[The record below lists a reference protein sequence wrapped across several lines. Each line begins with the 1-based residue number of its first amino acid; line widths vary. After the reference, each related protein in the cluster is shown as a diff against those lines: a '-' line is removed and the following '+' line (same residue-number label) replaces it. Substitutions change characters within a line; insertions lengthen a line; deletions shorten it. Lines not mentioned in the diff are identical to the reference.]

1 MSEPSTEP
9 RRSGG
14 PGLALGLVAIAALSC
29 FLRLWPIEH
38 GAPRP
43 EYVPDT
49 HVVRNALHIA
59 SARDPIPPANAYSS
73 YPYLLSYALLPVYV
87 NDYVVGRLQG
97 EWAGG
102 GEYGVRLMEDPW
114 RAHRL
119 ARIVLALL
127 AATAPLFV
135 FLAARAGGLGVGA
148 WIAAYLAA
156 TALLH
161 VQLSVQERPWAPMT
175 AAVAATAWAGVV
187 HARTGSRRA
196 LMWCG
201 FAAAI
206 AFSMHQAGAL
216 ALGIAGIAWAVAPTR
231 RREGVE
237 AGEGA
242 PPLLLRIRDGLGC
255 VVRFWVVALALG
267 HPYLVRY
274 GLTSDVAADDL
285 VREGQRQLTFGG
297 QQMILALRWETVVG
311 YARSFVGYD
320 PVLLGLGLAGLFAAL
335 RRRALLPPMLFV
347 LGWGA
352 FFMTNQNEHMRY
364 LLPMAVLLAI
374 PAGLAAERL
383 AWRPVG
389 AVALGLLLAVP
400 LVQSLR
406 LGYVLRQDDTRAIGE
421 ELLADLPEDARVAID
436 VYGPVVPQTQ
446 EALLVTDE
454 LRRLSGS
461 SLYGR
466 EQHRLAMLAA
476 GLPQPPGVNAIRVED
491 VFEYDRRHE
500 GTWIREPLVEW
511 LGTSTAEALDSLG
524 VTHLLLV
531 DRTPDDGHPPPLLD
545 PDFPLPYGDGDTWSD
560 PVRKLAPL
568 ALPEADV
575 WTVHPSW
582 SEPTSSADGTA
593 PDAHLPTA
601 LRFPLRDLW
610 RVRRPGPKLQLYAL
624 PTPSER

>member
-1 MSEPSTEP
+1 MSEPSTQRP
-9 RRSGG
+9 RTRKA
-14 PGLALGLVAIAALSC
+14 GLALGLVAIAALSC
-29 FLRLWPIEH
+29 FLRLWPIDH

-59 SARDPIPPANAYSS
+59 SARDPIPPAGAYSS
-73 YPYLLSYALLPVYV
+73 YPYLLAYALIPVYV

-97 EWAGG
+97 EWKDG

-127 AATAPLFV
+127 SATAPLFV
-135 FLAARAGGLGVGA
+135 LLAARAAGLGIGA
-148 WIAAYLAA
+148 WVAAYLAA

-175 AAVAATAWAGVV
+175 AAIAATAWAGVV
-187 HARTGSRRA
+187 HARSGSRRS

-206 AFSMHQAGAL
+206 AFSMHQAGGLAL
-216 ALGIAGIAWAVAPTR
+216 AIAGIAWAVAPTPK
-231 RREGVE
+231 REGVE
-237 AGEGA
+237 PGKGA
-242 PPLLLRIRDGLGC
+242 PPFLLRIRDGIAC
-255 VVRFWVVALALG
+255 VLQFGAVSLALG

-274 GLTSDVAADDL
+274 GLSAEVAADDL
-285 VREGQRQLTFGG
+285 VREGQTQLTLGG

-311 YARSFVGYD
+311 YTRSFVGYD
-320 PVLLGLGLAGLFAAL
+320 PVLLVLGLAGLWAAL

-347 LGWGA
+347 LVWGA

-364 LLPMAVLLAI
+364 LLPMAMLLAI
-374 PAGLAAERL
+374 PAGLAAERF
-383 AWRPVG
+383 ARHPVS
-389 AVALGLLLAVP
+389 AALVALLLAVP
-400 LVQSLR
+400 MAQALR

-421 ELLADLPEDARVAID
+421 ELLADLAEGARVAID
-436 VYGPVVPQTQ
+436 VYGPVVPRTR

-454 LRRLSGS
+454 LRRLAGS

-466 EQHRLAMLAA
+466 EQHRLAMLEAE
-476 GLPQPPGVNAIRVED
+476 LPQAPGVDAIRIED

-511 LGTSTAEALDSLG
+511 LGASSSEALETLG

-531 DRTPDDGHPPPLLD
+531 DRTPDDGQAPPLLD
-545 PDFPLPYGDGDTWSD
+545 PDPPLPYVDGDQFSD
-560 PVRKLAPL
+560 PVQKLAPL
-568 ALPEADV
+568 ALPENNV
-575 WTVHPSW
+575 WTVHPAW
-582 SEPTSSADGTA
+582 SEPTSSVDGTA

-624 PTPSER
+624 PAASDR